1 MPQPVTSVTGF
12 AMTKYY
18 CLVLSLYAGAR
29 RGVAMLRV
37 HCLVL
42 CLLSVLRRSSLRQQA
57 CMIAN
62 SMYPNA
68 ATTVIARPRKGSWQS
83 VLPSP
88 CVSLEGKDGSCGLP
102 QPVTSVT
109 GFAMTH
115 FCCLVLNLYAGG
127 RRGDTMSRICCL
139 VLSLYAVARCGDTVL
154 HFHSWCF
161 AFRVK

>member
-1 MPQPVTSVTGF
+1 MYPNAPITVIARPRKGSWQSVLPFPCASLEEKDGGYGLPQPVTSVTGF

-88 CVSLEGKDGSCGLP
+88 CASLEEKDGVTIFTTPGQTGLHNRQFYVP
-102 QPVTSVT
+102 KRTNNCHCETP
-109 GFAMTH
+109 
-115 FCCLVLNLYAGG
+115 
-127 RRGDTMSRICCL
+127 
-139 VLSLYAVARCGDTVL
+139 
-154 HFHSWCF
+154 
-161 AFRVK
+161 